1 MQSGAE
7 NDHDNNEKHFTGVEQ
22 KIIKKIN
29 QLNMKLKKLESI
41 RNVKAN
47 FFAYNFK
54 GRER

>member
-22 KIIKKIN
+22 IIIKKN
-29 QLNMKLKKLESI
+29 QLNMKFKKLESI

>member
-47 FFAYNFK
+47 FFA
-54 GRER
+54 RV